1 MRRFGPW
8 RRCNRGKCLM
18 NSGPKRNRY
27 WPSTIHGRGDH
38 DGGIAGWRVVGAN
51 RSRRGRSS
59 PRWYMYC
66 AQAVSGKRC
75 RAISAA
81 AAPFIST
88 SSGGGTT
95 GSSCVCGR
103 RALPNMTKWQGSL
116 GLGRA
121 STAQGARRHSPKR
134 PLDPIRPI
142 GGKKGT
148 KRSLLVDALGAPL
161 SLIVSGANRHEVKLL
176 DVTLDNIVVRRPKP
190 TRRQPQHLCADKAY
204 QGKPAQAVMRQ
215 RGYTPHVRQIR
226 DETRAKRGG
235 QPARRWVVERSH
247 SWFNRFR
254 KLLVRYEKKEANYLA
269 LTHCAAAI
277 ICFRMA

>member
-1 MRRFGPW
+1 
-8 RRCNRGKCLM
+8 M
-18 NSGPKRNRY
+18 NSGPRRNRS
-27 WPSTIHGRGDH
+27 WPSTIHGRGDD
-38 DGGIAGWRVVGAN
+38 DGIVGWRVVGVN

-59 PRWYMYC
+59 LPWSMYC
-66 AQAVSGKRC
+66 AQAVSGKHC
-75 RAISAA
+75 RAISAV
-81 AAPFIST
+81 AAPFTST
-88 SSGGGTT
+88 SNDGDTM
-95 GSSCVCGR
+95 GSSCASGR
-103 RALPNMTKWQGSL
+103 RASQNTMRWKGSL

-121 STAQGARRHSPKR
+121 LMARWAKHHSPKR

-161 SLIVSGANRHEVKLL
+161 SLIVSGANRHDVKLL
-176 DVTLDNIVVRRPKP
+176 DLTLDNIVVRRPKP
-190 TRRQPQHLCADKAY
+190 TRRKPQHLCADKAY
-204 QGKPAQAVMRQ
+204 QGQPAQAVMRQ
-215 RGYTPHVRQIR
+215 RGYTPHVRQIK
-226 DETRAKRGG
+226 DETRAKRRG